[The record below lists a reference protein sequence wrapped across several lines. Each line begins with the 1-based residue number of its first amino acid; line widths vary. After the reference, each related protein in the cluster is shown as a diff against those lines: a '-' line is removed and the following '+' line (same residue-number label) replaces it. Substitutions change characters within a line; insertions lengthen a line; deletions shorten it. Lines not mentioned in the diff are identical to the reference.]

1 MFGLRK
7 QNAGTATTNDRD
19 IFDVSDSEFMER
31 VVEASM
37 NRPII
42 VDFWAPWCGP
52 CKQLGPTIERAV
64 SQKKG
69 KVALAKVNIDENPM
83 VAQQLRVQSIPAVFA
98 FIQGRAVPG
107 FMGAVA
113 PSEIK
118 TFVDEVIKTAGGDD
132 IAERIAAADKALAEN
147 AVADALQMYGAI
159 LQAEPEHVHAIA
171 GLARCYIASGD
182 LDIAKQTLSMVP
194 ADKGDDAAI
203 VAARSAIELA
213 EQSVG
218 AAQDLARHRAALETD
233 PNNHQARFD
242 LALSLVAVNDRQA
255 AVDALLEL
263 FKRDRDWNDGA
274 AKTQLM
280 TLFEALGPND
290 PTALAGRRKLSS
302 MIFA

>member
-1 MFGLRK
+1 
-7 QNAGTATTNDRD
+7 
-19 IFDVSDSEFMER
+19 
-31 VVEASM
+31 
-37 NRPII
+37 
-42 VDFWAPWCGP
+42 
-52 CKQLGPTIERAV
+52 
-64 SQKKG
+64 
-69 KVALAKVNIDENPM
+69 
-83 VAQQLRVQSIPAVFA
+83 
-98 FIQGRAVPG
+98 
-107 FMGAVA
+107 
-113 PSEIK
+113 
-118 TFVDEVIKTAGGDD
+118 
-132 IAERIAAADKALAEN
+132 
-147 AVADALQMYGAI
+147 
-159 LQAEPEHVHAIA
+159 
-171 GLARCYIASGD
+171 
-182 LDIAKQTLSMVP
+182 
-194 ADKGDDAAI
+194 